1 MAADAQALQ
10 IIFIVSAAVSQWQ
23 NVVNKLCCLVPSLA
37 LAHLAKRMVADVP
50 VPNSSPPLIITFV
63 MVVATGKVLVVVL
76 HQLAVV
82 FAVAALVVSQLWAAL
97 VSAWPRRFH
106 GHWFHLWFWAIKNL
120 RGDRSRWRSFSIF
133 LSCYHFSTLG

>member
-1 MAADAQALQ
+1 MPDGHLSSRRDFDRPCPSVYPAVPLVNLLMAADAQALQ

-82 FAVAALVVSQLWAAL
+82 FAVAALVVGQLWAAL
-97 VSAWPRRFH
+97 VSA
-106 GHWFHLWFWAIKNL
+106 
-120 RGDRSRWRSFSIF
+120 
-133 LSCYHFSTLG
+133 

>member
-37 LAHLAKRMVADVP
+37 LTQLAKRMAADVP
-50 VPNSSPPLIITFV
+50 VPNLSPPLIVAFV
-63 MVVATGKVLVVVL
+63 MIVATGKMLVVIL

-82 FAVAALVVSQLWAAL
+82 FAVATLMVGQLWAAL
-97 VSAWPRRFH
+97 VSAWTLWFH
-106 GHWFHLWFWAIKNL
+106 RHWLHLWFWA
-120 RGDRSRWRSFSIF
+120 
-133 LSCYHFSTLG
+133 

>member
-10 IIFIVSAAVSQWQ
+10 IAFVMSATFCQGQ
-23 NVVNKLCCLVPSLA
+23 DVVNKLCRFVPSFA
-37 LAHLAKRMVADVP
+37 LAYLAKRMAADVP
-50 VPNSSPPLIITFV
+50 VPNPSPPLIVAFV

-82 FAVAALVVSQLWAAL
+82 FAVAALVVGQLWAAL
-97 VSAWPRRFH
+97 VSAWPLWFH
-106 GHWFHLWFWAIKNL
+106 GHWFHLWFWALKNL
-120 RGDRSRWRSFSIF
+120 RGDCSRWRSFSIF